1 MGKYSENIKQ
11 DCFAIFFKMQ
21 NFFHRNSK
29 RKHDERGGYEEHNK
43 KHKRH
48 SGQHEEESRISKS
61 MERTRIDP
69 RPSVSSSVTPAQS
82 RKIANLIKALDE
94 ALEEDGM
101 DDTLEFIGDEALNRC
116 LDLRTS
122 LGSARSK
129 LDEAGV
135 KSSTDREQRSHDFFN
150 VPNTFSPYSLTPWKS
165 STIPT
170 TLPPLPKVLDP
181 TLEKSAFIH
190 VACGSG
196 SVTDLSYER
205 LEWIGDAYIELIS
218 TLLISQTFPSLLPG
232 KFSQI
237 REGLVKNVTLADF
250 SRKYGFDKRLQIPQ
264 ANFDVKESDKVKI
277 LGDVFEA
284 YVAAVILSDP
294 AEGVSRVSQWLKD
307 IWGMSLAKE
316 IINEERKEVKL
327 DSPLWRL
334 RGTAQPVQDIMS
346 KTEKAPL
353 NPKDALQQMIGSK
366 GVRFNYNDLAPPKKD
381 PKTKLPLF
389 TVGVFLDGYG
399 EKDKMLGTGK
409 AFGKKEAG
417 FKAAEMAMANKK
429 AMKFYGDKKRLVQ
442 AQLQLEQEAL
452 DAQQKS

>member
-1 MGKYSENIKQ
+1 
-11 DCFAIFFKMQ
+11 MQ
-21 NFFHRNSK
+21 SLFNRHK
-29 RKHDERGGYEEHNK
+29 RKHDEGAGYEEHSK

-48 SGQHEEESRISKS
+48 SDSHHIEESRISKS
-61 MERTRIDP
+61 IERTRIDP
-69 RPSVSSSVTPAQS
+69 RPSMGSSVAPAQS
-82 RKIANLIKALDE
+82 TKVANLIKALDE
-94 ALEEDGM
+94 ILEGEGM
-101 DDTLEFIGDEALNRC
+101 DETLGLVGEEAVNRC

-122 LGSARSK
+122 LNSAKSK
-129 LDEAGV
+129 LNEAGV
-135 KSSTDREQRSHDFFN
+135 KPSSIDREQRSHDFFN

-170 TLPPLPKVLDP
+170 ILPPLPKVLDP
-181 TLEKSAFIH
+181 TLEKSAFVH

-196 SVTDLSYER
+196 NVTDLSYER

-218 TLLISQTFPSLLPG
+218 TLLISQTFPYLLPG
-232 KFSQI
+232 KSSQI
-237 REGLVKNVTLADF
+237 RENLVKNVTLADF

-264 ANFDVKESDKVKI
+264 ANFDIKESDKIKI

-307 IWGMSLAKE
+307 IWGMTLAKE
-316 IINEERKEVKL
+316 IINEERREVKL

-334 RGTAQPVQDIMS
+334 RGSAQPVQDIIS

-381 PKTKLPLF
+381 PNTKLPVF

-399 EKDKMLGTGK
+399 EKDKMLGAGK
-409 AFGKKEAG
+409 GPGKKEAG

-429 AMKFYGDKKRLVQ
+429 AMKFYGEKKKLVQ

-452 DAQQKS
+452 EAQQKS

>member
-1 MGKYSENIKQ
+1 
-11 DCFAIFFKMQ
+11 MQ
-21 NFFHRNSK
+21 SLFNRHK
-29 RKHDERGGYEEHNK
+29 RKHDEGAGYEEHNK

-48 SGQHEEESRISKS
+48 SNHHGEESRISKS

-69 RPSVSSSVTPAQS
+69 RPSVSSSVTPAQT

-101 DDTLEFIGDEALNRC
+101 DATLDFIGDEALNRC
-116 LDLRTS
+116 LGLRTS
-122 LGSARSK
+122 LNSARSK
-129 LDEAGV
+129 LDEAGA
-135 KSSTDREQRSHDFFN
+135 KSSTDREQRSHDFFSI
-150 VPNTFSPYSLTPWKS
+150 PNTFSPYSLTPWKS

-170 TLPPLPKVLDP
+170 TLPPPPKILDP
-181 TLEKSAFIH
+181 TLEKSAFTH

-196 SVTDLSYER
+196 SIFDLSYER

-218 TLLISQTFPSLLPG
+218 TLLISQTFPFLLPG
-232 KFSQI
+232 KSSQI
-237 REGLVKNVTLADF
+237 RESLVKNATLADF
-250 SRKYGFDKRLQIPQ
+250 SRKYGFDNRLQLPE
-264 ANFDVKESDKVKI
+264 ANFDVKDADKVKI

-294 AEGVSRVSQWLKD
+294 ADGVSRVSQWLKD
-307 IWGMSLAKE
+307 IWGMILAKD
-316 IINEERKEVKL
+316 IINEERKSVTF

-334 RGTAQPVQDIMS
+334 RGSAQPVQDVMS
-346 KTEKAPL
+346 TEKAPL

-366 GVRFNYNDLAPPKKD
+366 GVKFSYNDIAPPKKD

-409 AFGKKEAG
+409 ASGKKEAG

-429 AMKFYGDKKRLVQ
+429 AMKYYGDKKKLVQ

-452 DAQQKS
+452 DAQQNS